1 MEQATAT
8 RRRIT
13 TTQHS
18 YGSFEQLHK
27 YIALYKSI
35 GYKSLKGRRV
45 PNGTKH
51 KLLLKHDCFCYVLYH
66 E

>member
-1 MEQATAT
+1 M
-8 RRRIT
+8 I

-18 YGSFEQLHK
+18 YRSLEQLRK
-27 YIALYKSI
+27 YLDLYHSI
-35 GYKSLKGRRV
+35 GYKSLQGRRV

-51 KLLLKHDCFCYVLYH
+51 KLILRHNIRVYTLYH